1 MGKEICRSEDYFLI
15 LHRGKTCYIQ
25 ILLYIQ
31 QNNEITLPQNN
42 ESMDNISVKKHL
54 FHLTIP
60 IFIDIALVML
70 LGAVDTV
77 MLSRYSDNAV
87 AAVGLD
93 NQLISFVFL
102 VFQFVSMGAAIL
114 CAQYFGAGL
123 RTRFMQIVGIAIL
136 ANLLLGL
143 TVSGALWLWAAPLL
157 RAFGLREEVLPDG
170 VTYLEITGA
179 LAFFQ
184 ALSLT
189 FSAALRSTGN
199 TIKPMLV
206 TVSVNVINILADY
219 ALIFGHWGCPAMG
232 VEGAAWAT
240 AVSRIIAAIILA
252 SFMPNIW
259 RAAVAEHRRN
269 NLHYVT
275 QRLHSVVH
283 GKKRKI
289 GTLLLKAP
297 IYTLR
302 ASYLVVRTPFIAVK
316 KSVKTAKRINNSYR
330 AYFTPFPWQELKNLI
345 HIGIPAMSEE
355 MSYSL
360 SQITITFFINQ
371 ISTEALTTKV
381 YCTTAITF
389 VILFSTSIVQG
400 GNILVGHYIGQLRYR
415 AAYILGNYV
424 FHTAMKLTL
433 IVASLLAIGGHT
445 LMTLLTDNEEI
456 IRMGTWI
463 FCIDLLLS
471 YGRVKN
477 VFACGTLRATGDAVY
492 PVIVGV
498 ICQWSV
504 AVGVAWVLGIPMGFG
519 LIGMWIGFCMDEN
532 LRGVILMRRWHSLK
546 WRGKAFV

>member
-1 MGKEICRSEDYFLI
+1 MKS
-15 LHRGKTCYIQ
+15 
-25 ILLYIQ
+25 
-31 QNNEITLPQNN
+31 
-42 ESMDNISVKKHL
+42 ISVKKQL
-54 FHLTIP
+54 YHLTMP

-70 LGAVDTV
+70 LGATDTV

-102 VFQFVSMGAAIL
+102 IFQFVSMGAAIL

-123 RTRFMQIVGIAIL
+123 RTRFLQIVGIAVVG
-136 ANLLLGL
+136 NTLLGM
-143 TVSGALWLWAAPLL
+143 TISGILWLWAEPLL
-157 RAFGLREEVLPDG
+157 QGFGLRDELLPDG
-170 VTYLEITGA
+170 RQYLEITGS

-199 TIKPMLV
+199 TVKPMLV
-206 TVSVNVINILADY
+206 TASVNVINILADY

-240 AVSRIIAAIILA
+240 AISRIIAATILA
-252 SFMPNIW
+252 SFMPGIW
-259 RAAVAEHRRN
+259 RNAVIAKRRN
-269 NLHYVT
+269 GLKDITHKLHN
-275 QRLHSVVH
+275 RLH
-283 GKKRKI
+283 GRQKRI
-289 GTLLLKAP
+289 SSLLLKAP

-302 ASYLVVRTPFIAVK
+302 ASYFMVRMPLKVVK
-316 KSVKTAKRINNSYR
+316 KSVSTARHINSSYK
-330 AYFTPFPWQELKNLI
+330 AYFSPFPWQELKNLF

-360 SQITITFFINQ
+360 SQIVITFFINQ

-381 YCTTAITF
+381 YCTTTITF

-400 GNILVGHYIGQLRYR
+400 GNILVGHYVGQLRYH
-415 AAYILGNYV
+415 AAYVLGNYV
-424 FHTAMKLTL
+424 FHTAMRLTL

-445 LMTLLTDNEEI
+445 LMTLLTDNADI
-456 IRMGTWI
+456 IRLGTWI
-463 FCIDLLLS
+463 FCIDLVLS

-477 VFACGTLRATGDAVY
+477 VFACGTLRATGDAIY

-504 AVGVAWVLGIPMGFG
+504 AVGISWLLGIPLGFG

>member
-1 MGKEICRSEDYFLI
+1 
-15 LHRGKTCYIQ
+15 
-25 ILLYIQ
+25 
-31 QNNEITLPQNN
+31 
-42 ESMDNISVKKHL
+42 MDNISLKKQL
-54 FHLTIP
+54 YKLTMP
-60 IFIDIALVML
+60 VFLDIALVML

-77 MLSRYSDNAV
+77 MLSNYSDNAV

-123 RTRFMQIVGIAIL
+123 KQRFMQIVGIAIL
-136 ANLLLGL
+136 CNLLLGMV
-143 TVSGALWLWAAPLL
+143 VSSALWLWTAPLL
-157 RAFGLREEVLPDG
+157 RAFGLREDVLPEG
-170 VTYLEITGA
+170 VAYLEITGS

-206 TVSVNVINILADY
+206 TVSVNIINILADY
-219 ALIFGHWGCPAMG
+219 ALIFGHFGCPAMG

-240 AVSRIIAAIILA
+240 AVSRIVSALVLA
-252 SFMPNIW
+252 SFMPGIW
-259 RAAVAEHRRN
+259 RNAMYQN
-269 NLHYVT
+269 NSNRLGSLAG
-275 QRLHSVVH
+275 RLHHAVQDKSH
-283 GKKRKI
+283 HI
-289 GTLLLKAP
+289 GSLLLQVP
-297 IYTLR
+297 LYTFR
-302 ASYLVVRTPFIAVK
+302 ASCFIIKTPLKVVTKSVRTVK
-316 KSVKTAKRINNSYR
+316 SSYKN
-330 AYFTPFPWQELKNLI
+330 YFSPFPWQELKNLI

-381 YCTTAITF
+381 YCTTTITF

-400 GNILVGHYIGQLRYR
+400 GNILVGHFIGQLRYH

-424 FHTAMKLTL
+424 FHTAMKL
-433 IVASLLAIGGHT
+433 SLLVSLSLALCGHT
-445 LMTLLTDNEEI
+445 LMTLLTDNKEI
-456 IRMGTWI
+456 IHMGSWI
-463 FCIDLLLS
+463 FCIDVLLS

-504 AVGVAWVLGIPMGFG
+504 AVGVAWFLGIPMGFG
-519 LIGMWIGFCMDEN
+519 LIGMWVAFCMDEN